1 MICFFRLKLLLKL
14 ALLKTVSLKAIFLSV
29 KIHTSCFLVR
39 CYIVASVSSTRLAC
53 FALLYYVV
61 NIISVACCFAFLLQC
76 CFVWLLFDLTA

>member
-1 MICFFRLKLLLKL
+1 MICLFCLKLLLKS

-39 CYIVASVSSTRLAC
+39 CYIVASVSSTRLVCFASLR

-61 NIISVACCFAFLLQC
+61 NIISVACCF
-76 CFVWLLFDLTA
+76 CFVVTMMFW